1 MRRAFTGPRALPDFA
16 SLRAAAPA
24 KRPTPGPCPARGRL
38 TRTNDDVAKGNGSTD
53 IQRLETLAEV
63 NDALAGGS
71 SLRAALQR
79 VMQLLDRRD
88 SVVCGSITLL
98 NPDSGLLH
106 VEASEGLTPEGRS
119 ARYAVGEGV
128 TGRVVETAKPVI
140 VPRASK
146 EPMFLNRARRK
157 NLDRRDIS
165 FICVP
170 IKTRKSKKS
179 VGAISIDL
187 PFEKGRDYQRY
198 VKFLDVV
205 ATMIAQA
212 IRVNHL
218 VDAERQRLT
227 EENVHLRGELKER
240 YDFANIVGTS
250 SPMRQVY
257 AQVSQV
263 ASANTTV
270 LVRGESGTGKELI
283 AHAIHYNSPRA
294 RKPFVKVSCAALPD
308 SLIESELFGYER
320 GAFTGAQTRKKGRFE
335 LAQGGTLFLDEIGDL
350 NPSTQ
355 VKLLRVLQEREFER
369 LGGTEPV
376 KVDVRLIAATNASL
390 EKAIAAGTFRED
402 LHYRLNVFAIFVPPL
417 RERKTDVLL
426 LADHFLERYGV
437 EHGKQ
442 VRRISTPAID
452 ILMAYH
458 WPGNVRELENAIERA
473 MLVCDGSVI
482 HAHDLP
488 PSLQTAEASGTVM
501 SQSLAEAVE
510 AYERDLIED
519 ALKATRGNRVK
530 AASLLRSTERIVS
543 YKVKKYEIDCARYRN

>member
-1 MRRAFTGPRALPDFA
+1 M
-16 SLRAAAPA
+16 A
-24 KRPTPGPCPARGRL
+24 KAH
-38 TRTNDDVAKGNGSTD
+38 GSTD
-53 IQRLETLAEV
+53 IARLETLAEV

-98 NPDSGLLH
+98 SPDSGLLH

-119 ARYAVGEGV
+119 ARYAIGEGV
-128 TGRVVETAKPVI
+128 TGRVVESSKPVI
-140 VPRASK
+140 VPRVSK

-218 VDAERQRLT
+218 VDAERQRLA

-240 YDFANIVGTS
+240 YDFSNIVGTS
-250 SPMRQVY
+250 GPMRQVY

-294 RKPFVKVSCAALPD
+294 KKPFIKVSCAALPD

-320 GAFTGAQTRKKGRFE
+320 GAFTGAQSRKKGRFE

-376 KVDVRLIAATNASL
+376 KVDVRLIAATNAAL

-458 WPGNVRELENAIERA
+458 WPGNVRELENAMERA
-473 MLVCDGSVI
+473 VLVCDGSVI

-543 YKVKKYEIDCARYRN
+543 YKVKKYEIDCARYRA

>member
-1 MRRAFTGPRALPDFA
+1 M
-16 SLRAAAPA
+16 
-24 KRPTPGPCPARGRL
+24 AR
-38 TRTNDDVAKGNGSTD
+38 GNGSTD

-543 YKVKKYEIDCARYRN
+543 YKVKKYEIDCGRYRT

>member
-1 MRRAFTGPRALPDFA
+1 M
-16 SLRAAAPA
+16 A
-24 KRPTPGPCPARGRL
+24 KERVPNDIARL
-38 TRTNDDVAKGNGSTD
+38 TA
-53 IQRLETLAEV
+53 LAEI

-79 VMQLLDRRD
+79 VLQLLDRRY
-88 SVVCGSITLL
+88 SVVCSSVTLL
-98 NPDSGLLH
+98 NPDTDLLH
-106 VEASEGLTPEGRS
+106 VEAAEGLTPEGQS

-128 TGRVVETAKPVI
+128 TGRVVESGKPVI

-157 NLDRRDIS
+157 NLERRDIS

-170 IKTRKSKKS
+170 IKMKKKP

-187 PFEKGRDYQRY
+187 PFEKGRDYQGY
-198 VKFLDVV
+198 VRFLDVV
-205 ATMIAQA
+205 SSMIAQA

-218 VDAERQRLT
+218 VDAERQRLVD
-227 EENVHLRGELKER
+227 ENVHLRGELKQR

-250 SPMRQVY
+250 GPMREVY
-257 AQVSQV
+257 SQV
-263 ASANTTV
+263 AQVAGANTTA

-294 RKPFVKVSCAALPD
+294 KKPFIKVSCAALPD
-308 SLIESELFGYER
+308 SLIESELFGYEK
-320 GAFTGAQTRKKGRFE
+320 GAFTDARSRKKGRFE

-350 NPSTQ
+350 NQSTQ

-376 KVDVRLIAATNASL
+376 KVDVRLIAATNADI

-426 LADHFLERYGV
+426 LADHFLERYSV
-437 EHGKQ
+437 EHGKH
-442 VRRISTPAID
+442 VKRISTPAID
-452 ILMAYH
+452 MLMAYH

-473 MLVCDGSVI
+473 VLVCDGNVI

-488 PSLQTAEASGTVM
+488 PSLQTGEASGTAM
-501 SQSLAEAVE
+501 SLSLSDAVE

-519 ALKATRGNRVK
+519 TLKATRGNRVK
-530 AASLLRSTERIVS
+530 AATLLQSTERITDMRS
-543 YKVKKYEIDCARYRN
+543 AIDACSGRCSVN

>member
-1 MRRAFTGPRALPDFA
+1 M
-16 SLRAAAPA
+16 
-24 KRPTPGPCPARGRL
+24 
-38 TRTNDDVAKGNGSTD
+38 AKGYASTD
-53 IQRLETLAEV
+53 IARLETLAEV

-98 NPDSGLLH
+98 NPDTGLLH
-106 VEASEGLTPEGRS
+106 VEASEGLAAAGRP

-128 TGRVVETAKPVI
+128 TGRVVESGKPVV
-140 VPRASK
+140 VPRASQ

-170 IKTRKSKKS
+170 IKARKEA

-257 AQVSQV
+257 GQVSQV
-263 ASANTTV
+263 AGANTTV

-294 RKPFVKVSCAALPD
+294 KKPFIKVSCAALPD

-320 GAFTGAQTRKKGRFE
+320 GAFTGAQSRKKGRFE

-376 KVDVRLIAATNASL
+376 KVDVRLIAATNAAL

-458 WPGNVRELENAIERA
+458 WPGNVRELENAVERA
-473 MLVCDGSVI
+473 VLVCDGSVI

-501 SQSLAEAVE
+501 SQSLGEAVD

-543 YKVKKYEIDCARYRN
+543 YKVKKHQIDCARYRT

>member
-1 MRRAFTGPRALPDFA
+1 M
-16 SLRAAAPA
+16 
-24 KRPTPGPCPARGRL
+24 
-38 TRTNDDVAKGNGSTD
+38 VQGNGSTD
-53 IQRLETLAEV
+53 IARFETLAEV
-63 NDALAGGS
+63 NSALAGGS

-98 NPDSGLLH
+98 NPDSGFLQ
-106 VEASEGLTPEGRS
+106 VEAAEGLTPEGRS
-119 ARYAVGEGV
+119 ARYGIGEGV
-128 TGRVVETAKPVI
+128 TGRVVESSKPVI
-140 VPRASK
+140 VPRVSK

-157 NLDRRDIS
+157 NLDQRDIS

-170 IKTRKSKKS
+170 IKTRKKP

-218 VDAERQRLT
+218 VDAERQRLA

-263 ASANTTV
+263 AAANTTV

-294 RKPFVKVSCAALPD
+294 KKPFIKVSCAALPD

-320 GAFTGAQTRKKGRFE
+320 GAFTGAQSRKKGRFE

-355 VKLLRVLQEREFER
+355 IKLLRVLQEREFER
-369 LGGTEPV
+369 LGGTESV
-376 KVDVRLIAATNASL
+376 KVDVRLIAATNAAL
-390 EKAIAAGTFRED
+390 EKAIAAGTLRED

-452 ILMAYH
+452 LLMAYH
-458 WPGNVRELENAIERA
+458 WPGNVRELENALERA
-473 MLVCDGSVI
+473 VLVCDGHVI

-488 PSLQTAEASGTVM
+488 PSLQTAEASATVM
-501 SQSLAEAVE
+501 SQSLGDAVD

-530 AASLLRSTERIVS
+530 AASLLRSTERIIS
-543 YKVKKYEIDCARYRN
+543 YKVKKYEIDCGRYRT

>member
-1 MRRAFTGPRALPDFA
+1 M
-16 SLRAAAPA
+16 
-24 KRPTPGPCPARGRL
+24 AR
-38 TRTNDDVAKGNGSTD
+38 GNGSTD

-71 SLRAALQR
+71 SLRAALHR

-170 IKTRKSKKS
+170 IKTRKSRKS

-187 PFEKGRDYQRY
+187 PFERGRDYQRY

-227 EENVHLRGELKER
+227 EENVHLRL
-240 YDFANIVGTS
+240 
-250 SPMRQVY
+250 
-257 AQVSQV
+257 
-263 ASANTTV
+263 
-270 LVRGESGTGKELI
+270 
-283 AHAIHYNSPRA
+283 
-294 RKPFVKVSCAALPD
+294 
-308 SLIESELFGYER
+308 SLIH
-320 GAFTGAQTRKKGRFE
+320 
-335 LAQGGTLFLDEIGDL
+335 I
-350 NPSTQ
+350 
-355 VKLLRVLQEREFER
+355 
-369 LGGTEPV
+369 
-376 KVDVRLIAATNASL
+376 
-390 EKAIAAGTFRED
+390 
-402 LHYRLNVFAIFVPPL
+402 
-417 RERKTDVLL
+417 
-426 LADHFLERYGV
+426 
-437 EHGKQ
+437 
-442 VRRISTPAID
+442 
-452 ILMAYH
+452 
-458 WPGNVRELENAIERA
+458 
-473 MLVCDGSVI
+473 
-482 HAHDLP
+482 
-488 PSLQTAEASGTVM
+488 
-501 SQSLAEAVE
+501 
-510 AYERDLIED
+510 
-519 ALKATRGNRVK
+519 
-530 AASLLRSTERIVS
+530 
-543 YKVKKYEIDCARYRN
+543 

>member
-1 MRRAFTGPRALPDFA
+1 MRAGGVGDGRTRPR
-16 SLRAAAPA
+16 
-24 KRPTPGPCPARGRL
+24 PARGRL
-38 TRTNDDVAKGNGSTD
+38 TRTDHDVARGQGSTD

-98 NPDSGLLH
+98 SPDSGLLH
-106 VEASEGLTPEGRS
+106 VEASEGLAPEGRS

-128 TGRVVETAKPVI
+128 TGRVVETSKPVI

-227 EENVHLRGELKER
+227 EENVHLREELQER

-250 SPMRQVY
+250 GPMRQVY
-257 AQVSQV
+257 SQV
-263 ASANTTV
+263 AQVAPANTTV

-294 RKPFVKVSCAALPD
+294 KKPFVKVSCAALPD

-320 GAFTGAQTRKKGRFE
+320 GAFTGAQSRKKGRFE

-376 KVDVRLIAATNASL
+376 KVDVRLIAATNAAL

-458 WPGNVRELENAIERA
+458 WPGNVRELENAMERA
-473 MLVCDGSVI
+473 VLVCDGSVI

-501 SQSLAEAVE
+501 SQSLSEAVE
-510 AYERDLIED
+510 AYEKDLIED
-519 ALKATRGNRVK
+519 AVKATRGNRVK

-543 YKVKKYEIDCARYRN
+543 YKVKKYEIDCARYRT

>member
-1 MRRAFTGPRALPDFA
+1 M
-16 SLRAAAPA
+16 
-24 KRPTPGPCPARGRL
+24 ARGQ
-38 TRTNDDVAKGNGSTD
+38 GSTD

-98 NPDSGLLH
+98 SPDSGLLH

-128 TGRVVETAKPVI
+128 TGRVVETSKPVI

-218 VDAERQRLT
+218 VDAERQRLA
-227 EENVHLRGELKER
+227 EENVHLREELQER

-257 AQVSQV
+257 VQVSQV
-263 ASANTTV
+263 AAANTTV

-294 RKPFVKVSCAALPD
+294 KKPFVKVSCAALPD

-320 GAFTGAQTRKKGRFE
+320 GAFTGAQSRKKGRFE

-376 KVDVRLIAATNASL
+376 KVDVRLIAATNAAI

-473 MLVCDGSVI
+473 VLVCDGSVI

-510 AYERDLIED
+510 AYEKDLIED
-519 ALKATRGNRVK
+519 ALKVTRGNRVK

-543 YKVKKYEIDCARYRN
+543 YKVKKYGIDCARYRT

>member
-1 MRRAFTGPRALPDFA
+1 M
-16 SLRAAAPA
+16 
-24 KRPTPGPCPARGRL
+24 AREH
-38 TRTNDDVAKGNGSTD
+38 GSTD
-53 IQRLETLAEV
+53 IARLETLAEV
-63 NDALAGGS
+63 NSALAGGS
-71 SLRAALQR
+71 SLRAALER

-98 NPDSGLLH
+98 NPDTGLLH
-106 VEASEGLTPEGRS
+106 VEASEGLAPEGRS
-119 ARYAVGEGV
+119 ARYAIGEGV
-128 TGRVVETAKPVI
+128 TGRVVESGKPVI
-140 VPRASK
+140 VPRASQ

-157 NLDRRDIS
+157 NLDQRDMS

-170 IKTRKSKKS
+170 IKTPKKS

-218 VDAERQRLT
+218 VDAERQRLA

-257 AQVSQV
+257 VQVSQV
-263 ASANTTV
+263 AAANTTV

-294 RKPFVKVSCAALPD
+294 KKPFIKVSCAALPD

-320 GAFTGAQTRKKGRFE
+320 GAFTGAQSRKKGRFE

-355 VKLLRVLQEREFER
+355 IKLLRVLQEREFER

-376 KVDVRLIAATNASL
+376 KVDVRLIAATNAAL

-458 WPGNVRELENAIERA
+458 WPGNVRELENAMERA
-473 MLVCDGSVI
+473 VLVCDGSVI

-501 SQSLAEAVE
+501 SQSLGEAVD
-510 AYERDLIED
+510 AYEKDLIED
-519 ALKATRGNRVK
+519 ALKATRGNRAR

-543 YKVKKYEIDCARYRN
+543 YKVKKYEIDCGRYRT

>member
-1 MRRAFTGPRALPDFA
+1 MPQERSPDI
-16 SLRAAAPA
+16 
-24 KRPTPGPCPARGRL
+24 ARLQTL
-38 TRTNDDVAKGNGSTD
+38 T
-53 IQRLETLAEV
+53 EV

-71 SLRAALQR
+71 SLHASLQR
-79 VMQLLDRRD
+79 VLQLLDRRN
-88 SVVCGSITLL
+88 SVVCSSVTLL

-106 VEASEGLTPEGRS
+106 VEAAEGLSPEGRS

-128 TGRVVETAKPVI
+128 TGRVVESGKPVI
-140 VPRASK
+140 VPRVSK

-157 NLDRRDIS
+157 SLEQRDIS

-170 IKTRKSKKS
+170 IATRKKS

-187 PFEKGRDYQRY
+187 PFETGRDYQRY
-198 VKFLDVV
+198 VRFLDVV

-227 EENVHLRGELKER
+227 EENLHLRGELKER

-257 AQVSQV
+257 AQVAQV
-263 ASANTTV
+263 AGANTTV

-294 RKPFVKVSCAALPD
+294 KKPFIKVSCAALPD

-376 KVDVRLIAATNASL
+376 KVNVRLIAATNADL

-426 LADHFLERYGV
+426 LVDHFLERYGI
-437 EHGKQ
+437 EHGKH
-442 VRRISTPAID
+442 VKRISTPAID
-452 ILMAYH
+452 MLMAYH
-458 WPGNVRELENAIERA
+458 WPGNVRELENALERA
-473 MLVCDGSVI
+473 VLVCDGSVI

-488 PSLQTAEASGTVM
+488 PSLQTGEATGTVM
-501 SQSLAEAVE
+501 SLSLSEAVD

-543 YKVKKYEIDCARYRN
+543 YKVKKYEIDCGRYRT

>member
-1 MRRAFTGPRALPDFA
+1 MT
-16 SLRAAAPA
+16 
-24 KRPTPGPCPARGRL
+24 
-38 TRTNDDVAKGNGSTD
+38 KGYGSTD
-53 IQRLETLAEV
+53 IARLETLTEV
-63 NDALAGGS
+63 NSALAGGS

-128 TGRVVETAKPVI
+128 TGRVVESAKPVI

-170 IKTRKSKKS
+170 IKTRKNQKA

-218 VDAERQRLT
+218 VDAERQRLAD
-227 EENVHLRGELKER
+227 ENVHLRGELKER

-263 ASANTTV
+263 AAANTTV

-294 RKPFVKVSCAALPD
+294 KKPFIKVSCAALPD

-320 GAFTGAQTRKKGRFE
+320 GAFTGAQSRKKGRFE

-376 KVDVRLIAATNASL
+376 KVDVRLIAATNAAL

-458 WPGNVRELENAIERA
+458 WPGNVRELENAMERA
-473 MLVCDGSVI
+473 VLVCDGSVI

-501 SQSLAEAVE
+501 SQSLSEAVD
-510 AYERDLIED
+510 AYERDLVED

-543 YKVKKYEIDCARYRN
+543 YKVKKYEIDCGRYRT